1 MDILIG
7 PAKSKMYRCILGL
20 SLMMLTLVAMAAE
33 PIRVESFTGQVQ
45 YRAHEQQ
52 AWKPVHAGMAVEA
65 PVEFRALAEASG
77 LISQAGSEFELKSG
91 SHVILQA
98 NTAESDG
105 LVTRIKQW
113 FGTVFYRIERQPDEF
128 SVETPF
134 LVSTVKGTQ
143 FVIVTTDTSSLVT
156 LTEGSLEVLDLASE
170 QTQMMAPGDVVG
182 VGEMQAGIQTF
193 QQSEQSAASASTEPA
208 AGAVAVTESG
218 REKPASFDA
227 QLQEMVDLGA
237 ASTTV
242 PGDMSGDVSSETGG
256 QMGQGDEPAGG
267 EGLSLGAEI
276 GLDDRL
282 DLGLDVDVDDGLDL
296 GLDLGVDDV
305 LDLDAGLE
313 LGGADDHD
321 FGQDDF
327 DDHEFDEDDFD
338 EDDFDDDEFDD
349 DDDDDQNESALID
362 DLLEPLN
369 PIL

>member
-1 MDILIG
+1 MDILVG

-20 SLMMLTLVAMAAE
+20 SLMMLTLFAMAAE
-33 PIRVESFTGQVQ
+33 PIRVESFNGQVQ
-45 YRAHEQQ
+45 YRAHEHE
-52 AWKPVHAGMAVEA
+52 AWKPVQAGLAVEA
-65 PVEFRALAEASG
+65 PVEFRALADASG

-91 SHVILQA
+91 SHVVLQA

-105 LVTRIKQW
+105 LVNRIKQW

-134 LVSTVKGTQ
+134 LVSTVKGTR

-170 QTQMMAPGDVVG
+170 QTQMMSPGDVVG
-182 VGEMQAGIQTF
+182 VGDMQAGIQTF
-193 QQSEQSAASASTEPA
+193 QQSEQSVSSASAEPA

-218 REKPASFDA
+218 AEKPASFDV

-237 ASTTV
+237 GSTV
-242 PGDMSGDVSSETGG
+242 ESGDTGDEVASETGDLI
-256 QMGQGDEPAGG
+256 GQGVEPAGD
-267 EGLSLGAEI
+267 EGLGLGAEI

-282 DLGLDVDVDDGLDL
+282 DLGLDADVDGGL

-313 LGGADDHD
+313 LDDDRD
-321 FGQDDF
+321 FGVDDGRDFDQDDF
-327 DDHEFDEDDFD
+327 DDPEFD
-338 EDDFDDDEFDD
+338 EDDFDDDDFD
-349 DDDDDQNESALID
+349 DDDDDQNQGALID
-362 DLLEPLN
+362 GLIEPLN